1 MRLVRHLTCSAI
13 ALLALTACNSDVVTD
28 TPNIDI
34 SCAMHS
40 VASDDVKHCANEITA
55 QLTLQQKVGQMI
67 QGEIRDVSPEDVRT
81 YGLGSVLNGGGSFPQ
96 ENKYATTEDWVRLSD
111 AYYEAS
117 VDTSTGGAGIPI
129 VWGTDAVH
137 GHNNVM
143 GATLFPHNIG
153 LGATRDTE
161 LCVSSSTQSNI
172 VWK

>member
-1 MRLVRHLTCSAI
+1 
-13 ALLALTACNSDVVTD
+13 
-28 TPNIDI
+28 
-34 SCAMHS
+34 
-40 VASDDVKHCANEITA
+40 
-55 QLTLQQKVGQMI
+55 MI